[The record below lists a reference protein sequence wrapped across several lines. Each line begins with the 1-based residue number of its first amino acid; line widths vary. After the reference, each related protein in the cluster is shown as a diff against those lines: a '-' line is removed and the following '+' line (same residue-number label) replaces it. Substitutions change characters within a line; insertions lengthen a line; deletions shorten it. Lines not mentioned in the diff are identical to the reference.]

1 MEPPRHPSMMIYL
14 HSIIPF
20 CSVDGMKLPPL
31 PPLLGQKSSFTNSL
45 CGGGGYIVATIRDGT
60 SRRPAG
66 PWSPPTL
73 LKNKN

>member
-45 CGGGGYIVATIRDGT
+45 CGGGGYIVVAIRDGT
-60 SRRPAG
+60 SRGPAG
-66 PWSPPTL
+66 TMVPSHFI
-73 LKNKN
+73 KK